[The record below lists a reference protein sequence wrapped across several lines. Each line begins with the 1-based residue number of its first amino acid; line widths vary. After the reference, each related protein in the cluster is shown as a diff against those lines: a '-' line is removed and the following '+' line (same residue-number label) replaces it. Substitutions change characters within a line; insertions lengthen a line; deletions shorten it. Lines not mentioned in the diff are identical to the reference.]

1 MWLIYDM
8 KGISKIVLILFLL
21 CSFIVG
27 ALLSYIWTMGYY
39 APQEF
44 HLPSQSHV
52 TIENVEFNPENV
64 TFVNVTILNPSYSSS
79 NVRIDQILALTKN
92 NNVISP
98 NVTIPSL
105 PFELTGGSSQVF
117 RVYLNLSSHFGQ
129 IVNVIALIA
138 DGSGATFRI
147 ETPSFANLT
156 IASVDFYPEV
166 GVNSFDITVISTQS
180 ESPVDVKTIKVNE
193 AEVATVEPNL
203 PYRLDPYTSV
213 TFRLEYNWSDLQGKI
228 VTVELDTLQGYEA
241 YKTMIAPSVTLSIT
255 SLVFN
260 ATDTSHFKVAIYN
273 EATSQAQ
280 VDINQILV
288 EILGENVTIT
298 EVSPVLPQPIQLG
311 LDALLTC
318 SWDWSTYQGQNA
330 TVAVTVKTIQGFVAH
345 GEAIIP

>member
-1 MWLIYDM
+1 MWLTHDI
-8 KGISKIVLILFLL
+8 KGISKIILILFLL

-52 TIENVEFNPENV
+52 SIENVILNPENV

-79 NVRIDQILALTKN
+79 NVRIDQILVLTKS

-98 NVTIPSL
+98 SVTIPSL
-105 PFELTGGSSQVF
+105 PFELTRGSSQVF
-117 RVYLNLSSHFGQ
+117 MVYLNLSSHFGQ
-129 IVNVIALIA
+129 NMNVFASIS
-138 DGSGATFRI
+138 DGSGATFHV
-147 ETPSFANLT
+147 EMPSFANLT
-156 IASVDFYPEV
+156 IASVDFYPEIDV
-166 GVNSFDITVISTQS
+166 HSFNIIVTSTES
-180 ESPVDVKTIKVNE
+180 ESPIDVKTIKVNGV
-193 AEVATVEPNL
+193 EVGTVEPTL
-203 PYRLDPYTSV
+203 PYRLDPYASV
-213 TFRLEYNWSDLQGKI
+213 TFKLEYNWSELQGKI

-260 ATDTSHFKVAIYN
+260 ATDKSHFIVAIYN
-273 EATSQAQ
+273 EASSQAQ

-288 EILGENVTIT
+288 EIFGENVTIT
-298 EVSPVLPQPIQLG
+298 EVSPVLPQPIQPG
-311 LDALLTC
+311 LDALLAC

-330 TVAVTVKTIQGFVAH
+330 SVAVTVKTIQGFVAH
-345 GEAIIP
+345 REAIIP